1 MKLSLKNLAVTIAV
15 LIVVVSLA
23 GCGGSSKTWPD
34 SNHNFFAYLADSNS
48 IPTAG
53 VAPAARSAH
62 AAHARQMAK
71 HAHRAAAPR
80 ANAGVD
86 IGTGSIDVYI
96 WDVSAAT
103 SVKLNTTSAA
113 YESVVLSADYKTVY
127 FTAYDTAGYGQIF
140 SAPVT
145 NFNSPTQLTTGT
157 TEDHDEIS
165 ISQDGTLIATTVYSD
180 APTALGIMAST
191 GGTETIVAPAGL
203 EDAWLPNVAADDSTI
218 VFEGVTSAGYAGI
231 YSVKKD
237 GTGLTRLTNTGL
249 TSWDWDPTLSPD
261 GKQIAFVREV
271 EDSNIAN
278 VYVVAITGETT
289 SVPATAV
296 TTDGDVY
303 QARHLGNYVAYT
315 DDVKTID
322 GSGNYQLF
330 LVTTSGTGTTQLT
343 TVDETVAFMDIDD

>member
-1 MKLSLKNLAVTIAV
+1 MKLSLKNLVVTIAV
-15 LIVVVSLA
+15 LVVVVSLA

-34 SNHNFFAYLADSNS
+34 SNHNFFAYLADNAS
-48 IPTAG
+48 IPTPG

-62 AAHARQMAK
+62 AARARQMAK

-80 ANAGVD
+80 ATANAD
-86 IGTGSIDVYI
+86 IEEGSIDVYV

-103 SVKLNTTSAA
+103 SVKLNSTSAA
-113 YESVVLSADYKTVY
+113 YESIVLSADYKTVY
-127 FTAYDTAGYGQIF
+127 FTAYDSNGYGQIF

-145 NFNSPTQLTTGT
+145 DFNNPTQLTTGT

-165 ISQDGTLIATTVYSD
+165 ISEDGTLIATTVYSD
-180 APTALGIMAST
+180 GT
-191 GGTETIVAPAGL
+191 GRTCHPAEHRRNGDHCGPAGL
-203 EDAWLPNVAADDSTI
+203 DEAWLPNVAADDSTI
-218 VFEGVTSAGYAGI
+218 IFEGVTSAGYAGI
-231 YSVKKD
+231 YSVKSD
-237 GTGLTRLTNTGL
+237 GTGLTRLTNAGL

-261 GKQIAFVREV
+261 GKQIAFVREP
-271 EDSNIAN
+271 EDGDTSN

-315 DDVKTID
+315 DDVNTYN
-322 GSGNYQLF
+322 GWELPALPGH
-330 LVTTSGTGTTQLT
+330 
-343 TVDETVAFMDIDD
+343 DEWNRRDAAHHGR

>member
-1 MKLSLKNLAVTIAV
+1 MKLSVKNLVVTIAV
-15 LIVVVSLA
+15 LVVVVSLA
-23 GCGGSSKTWPD
+23 GCGGSSKTWPE
-34 SNHNFFAYLADSNS
+34 SNHNFFAYLADNSS

-62 AAHARQMAK
+62 AARARQMAK

-80 ANAGVD
+80 ATANAD
-86 IGTGSIDVYI
+86 IEEGSIDVYV

-103 SVKLNTTSAA
+103 SVKLNSTSAA
-113 YESVVLSADYKTVY
+113 YESIVLSADYKTVY
-127 FTAYDTAGYGQIF
+127 FTAYDSNGYGQIF

-145 NFNSPTQLTTGT
+145 DFNNPTQLTTGS

-165 ISQDGTLIATTVYSD
+165 ISEDGTLIATTVYTD
-180 APTALGIMAST
+180 GPAALSILPST
-191 GGTETIVAPAGL
+191 GGTETIVSPAGL
-203 EDAWLPNVAADDSTI
+203 DEAWLPNVAADDSTI
-218 VFEGVTSAGYAGI
+218 IFEGVTSAGYAGI
-231 YSVKKD
+231 YSVKSD
-237 GTGLTRLTNTGL
+237 GTGLTRLTNAGL

-261 GKQIAFVREV
+261 GKQIAFVREP
-271 EDSNIAN
+271 EDGDTSN

-315 DDVKTID
+315 DDVNTYN

-330 LVTTSGTGTTQLT
+330 LVTTSGTGATQLT
-343 TVDETVAFMDIDD
+343 TADETVAFVDIDD